1 MLQAQPA
8 TEAGMIA
15 AFRAQRHVART
26 QVREET
32 GPLEAA
38 QLCPPE
44 LRNAIASM
52 RAAVTPAS
60 DAPEAAMALATEAAE
75 VIGALTGDA
84 QLAAAVLAQP
94 LLGRAGVTPESLE
107 RLLGAGAARVAI
119 DLQRLG
125 EIGLSRDWEPQ
136 RGLDAHQAETVRKM
150 LLAVVGDQRLVL
162 ARLAEALV
170 RLRHARD
177 LAVPERERLATE
189 VRAIFAPLAN
199 RLGIWQL
206 KWELEDLAFRY
217 LEPEEYKH
225 LAAALN
231 EKRADRERYIED
243 FCASLRQG
251 LDTAGVAAEVYGRPK
266 HIFSIY
272 KKMLRKHLP
281 FDQIFDVR
289 AVRIVVASVGDCY
302 AALSVVHG
310 DWQYIPAEFDD
321 YIATPKDNH
330 YRSIHTAVV
339 GPEER
344 SIEIQIRTREM
355 HEHAEL
361 GIAAHW
367 QYKEG
372 GSHDVEYQRKIE
384 AVRRLLHPGE
394 QPLDEPDVLES
405 LRGQIFADHIYAL
418 TPKGEVVELPRGGTP
433 LDFAYQV
440 HSNLGHRCRGAKVN
454 GRIVP
459 LTYSLSNGEVVDIIA
474 GKHPAP
480 SRDWLAPELGY
491 LASSRSRT
499 KVRAWFRRQ
508 DAGDNRSAGHS
519 IAEREMARA
528 GADDSLLPA
537 LIAELRAQDAD
548 EFYQLLGEGEITATQ
563 LSQAL
568 IRLVRPA
575 TPELPARKVRPTP
588 TSRRN
593 PVDIEGVGDLPIT
606 LASCCAPLRPQ
617 PIVGYI
623 TVGRGVTIHRAEC
636 RNFGRMRAEKPERML
651 QVEWSSGEQDLMEVE
666 LVVFAYDRRGLVRDI
681 TDVVAQEH
689 LSIEGMNTLT
699 DEDRIARVA
708 FRLGV
713 ANLEELENLI
723 KRLRAV
729 PNVSEVR
736 RSR

>member
-1 MLQAQPA
+1 M
-8 TEAGMIA
+8 
-15 AFRAQRHVART
+15 H
-26 QVREET
+26 
-32 GPLEAA
+32 
-38 QLCPPE
+38 
-44 LRNAIASM
+44 
-52 RAAVTPAS
+52 
-60 DAPEAAMALATEAAE
+60 
-75 VIGALTGDA
+75 
-84 QLAAAVLAQP
+84 
-94 LLGRAGVTPESLE
+94 
-107 RLLGAGAARVAI
+107 
-119 DLQRLG
+119 
-125 EIGLSRDWEPQ
+125 
-136 RGLDAHQAETVRKM
+136 
-150 LLAVVGDQRLVL
+150 
-162 ARLAEALV
+162 
-170 RLRHARD
+170 
-177 LAVPERERLATE
+177 
-189 VRAIFAPLAN
+189 
-199 RLGIWQL
+199 
-206 KWELEDLAFRY
+206 
-217 LEPEEYKH
+217 
-225 LAAALN
+225 
-231 EKRADRERYIED
+231 
-243 FCASLRQG
+243 
-251 LDTAGVAAEVYGRPK
+251 GRPK

-272 KKMLRKHLP
+272 RKMLRKHLP
-281 FDQIFDVR
+281 FEQIFDVR
-289 AVRIVVASVGDCY
+289 AVRIVVDSVADCY

-310 DWQYIPAEFDD
+310 NWQYIPAEFDD

-344 SIEIQIRTREM
+344 SVEIQIRTREM

-372 GSHDVEYQRKIE
+372 SAHDVEYQRKIE

-394 QPLDEPDVLES
+394 QPADEPDVLES

-459 LTYSLSNGEVVDIIA
+459 LTYHLSNGEVVDIIA

-491 LASSRSRT
+491 LASTRSRT

-508 DAGDNRSAGHS
+508 DAGDNRNAGRS
-519 IAEREMARA
+519 IAEREMVRA
-528 GADDSLLPA
+528 GADDALLPE
-537 LIAELRAQDAD
+537 LITQLRGHDED

-563 LSQAL
+563 LAQAL

-575 TPELPARKVRPTP
+575 TPELPVRRVRPAAP
-588 TSRRN
+588 SGAIRS
-593 PVDIEGVGDLPIT
+593 ISKGVGDLPIT

-623 TVGRGVTIHRAEC
+623 TVGRGVTIHRNDC
-636 RNFGRMRAEKPERML
+636 RNFARMRGEKPERLL
-651 QVEWSSGEQDLMEVE
+651 QVEWSSAGETLIEIE

-713 ANLEELENLI
+713 GNLEQLGKLI
-723 KRLRAV
+723 RRLQSV

-736 RSR
+736 RTR

>member
-1 MLQAQPA
+1 
-8 TEAGMIA
+8 
-15 AFRAQRHVART
+15 V
-26 QVREET
+26 
-32 GPLEAA
+32 EAA

-44 LRNAIASM
+44 LRSAIAGM

-60 DAPEAAMALATEAAE
+60 DAPEAAIGLATEAAE

-94 LLGRAGVTPESLE
+94 MLGRAGVTPESLE
-107 RLLGAGAARVAI
+107 KLLGAGPARVAM

-125 EIGLSRDWEPQ
+125 EIGLSRDWAPE
-136 RGLDAHQAETVRKM
+136 RGLDAQQAETVRKM

-170 RLRHARD
+170 RLRHARE
-177 LAVPERERLATE
+177 LEVPERERLATE

-217 LEPEEYKH
+217 LEPEEYRR

-243 FCASLRQG
+243 FCARLRQG
-251 LDTAGVAAEVYGRPK
+251 LAAVGVTAEIYGRPK

-272 KKMLRKHLP
+272 RKMLRKHLP
-281 FDQIFDVR
+281 FEQIFDVR
-289 AVRIVVASVGDCY
+289 AVRIVVNSVADCY
-302 AALSVVHG
+302 AALGVVHG
-310 DWQYIPAEFDD
+310 NWQYIPAEFDD

-339 GPEER
+339 GPEDR
-344 SIEIQIRTREM
+344 SVEIQIRTREM

-372 GSHDVEYQRKIE
+372 GAHDVEYQRKIE
-384 AVRRLLHPGE
+384 SVRRLLHPGE
-394 QPLDEPDVLES
+394 QPEAEPDVLES

-459 LTYSLSNGEVVDIIA
+459 LTYSLSNG
-474 GKHPAP
+474 KHPAP

-519 IAEREMARA
+519 IAEREMLRA
-528 GADDSLLPA
+528 GADLELLPE
-537 LIAELRAQDAD
+537 LMTQLRAHDAD
-548 EFYQLLGEGEITATQ
+548 EFYQLLGEGAITGTQ
-563 LSQAL
+563 LAQAL

-575 TPELPARKVRPTP
+575 TPELPTRKVRPATARRTP
-588 TSRRN
+588 
-593 PVDIEGVGDLPIT
+593 VEIEGVGDLPIT
-606 LASCCAPLRPQ
+606 VARCCAPLRPQ

-636 RNFGRMRAEKPERML
+636 RNFDRMRAEKPERML
-651 QVEWSSGEQDLMEVE
+651 QVEWSSGAPALMDVE

-713 ANLEELENLI
+713 GDLEQLGKLI
-723 KRLRAV
+723 KRLQGV

-736 RSR
+736 RTR

>member
-1 MLQAQPA
+1 
-8 TEAGMIA
+8 
-15 AFRAQRHVART
+15 V
-26 QVREET
+26 
-32 GPLEAA
+32 EAA

-44 LRNAIASM
+44 LRNAIADM

-60 DAPEAAMALATEAAE
+60 DAPEAAIALATESAE

-94 LLGRAGVTPESLE
+94 MLGRAGVTPESLE
-107 RLLGAGAARVAI
+107 RLLGPGAARVAT

-125 EIGLSRDWEPQ
+125 EIGLSRDWAPE

-170 RLRHARD
+170 RRRHARD
-177 LAVPERERLATE
+177 LEVPERERLATE

-217 LEPEEYKH
+217 LEPDEYKR
-225 LAAALN
+225 LASALN
-231 EKRADRERYIED
+231 EKRADRERYIEG
-243 FCASLRQG
+243 FCATVRQR
-251 LDTAGVAAEVYGRPK
+251 LAAMGVRAEVYGRPK

-272 KKMLRKHLP
+272 RKMLRKHLP

-289 AVRIVVASVGDCY
+289 AVRIVVDSVGDCY
-302 AALSVVHG
+302 AALGVVHG
-310 DWQYIPAEFDD
+310 EWQYIPAEFDD

-339 GPEER
+339 GPEAR

-372 GSHDVEYQRKIE
+372 GPHDVEYQRKIE

-394 QPLDEPDVLES
+394 QPQDEPDVLES

-459 LTYSLSNGEVVDIIA
+459 LTYHLGNGEVVDIIA

-508 DAGDNRSAGHS
+508 DADDNRNAGRS
-519 IAEREMARA
+519 IAEREMTRA
-528 GADDSLLPA
+528 GAEDSMLGE
-537 LIAELRAQDAD
+537 LITQLRAQDAD

-575 TPELPARKVRPTP
+575 TPELPSRKVRQAP

-623 TVGRGVTIHRAEC
+623 SVGRGVTIHRAEC

-651 QVEWSSGEQDLMEVE
+651 QVEWSSGEQALIEVE

-713 ANLEELENLI
+713 GNLEQLGKLI
-723 KRLRAV
+723 KRLQAV

-736 RSR
+736 RTR

>member
-1 MLQAQPA
+1 
-8 TEAGMIA
+8 
-15 AFRAQRHVART
+15 V
-26 QVREET
+26 
-32 GPLEAA
+32 EAA
-38 QLCPPE
+38 QLCPPA
-44 LRNAIASM
+44 LRNAIADM

-60 DAPEAAMALATEAAE
+60 DAPEAAIALATEAAE

-94 LLGRAGVTPESLE
+94 MLGRAGVTAESLE
-107 RLLGAGAARVAI
+107 RLLGAGAARVAL

-125 EIGLSRDWEPQ
+125 EIGLSRDWAPE

-177 LAVPERERLATE
+177 LEVPERERLATE

-199 RLGIWQL
+199 RLGIWQV

-217 LEPEEYKH
+217 LEPEEYRQ

-231 EKRADRERYIED
+231 EKRTDRERYIED
-243 FCASLRQG
+243 FCARLRSSLSA
-251 LDTAGVAAEVYGRPK
+251 AGVTAEVYGRPK

-272 KKMLRKHLP
+272 RKMLRKQLP
-281 FDQIFDVR
+281 FEQIFDVR
-289 AVRIVVASVGDCY
+289 AVRIVVDSVAECY

-321 YIATPKDNH
+321 YIATPKGNH

-344 SIEIQIRTREM
+344 SVEIQIRTREM

-372 GSHDVEYQRKIE
+372 SPHDAEYQRKIE

-394 QPLDEPDVLES
+394 QPEDEPDVLES

-440 HSNLGHRCRGAKVN
+440 HTDLGHRCRGAKVN

-459 LTYSLSNGEVVDIIA
+459 LSYKLSNGEVIDIIA
-474 GKHPAP
+474 GKHAAP

-508 DAGDNRSAGHS
+508 DAGDNRAAGRS
-519 IAEREMARA
+519 IAEREMLRA
-528 GADDSLLPA
+528 GADAELLPE
-537 LIAELRAQDAD
+537 LITQLRAPDAD

-575 TPELPARKVRPTP
+575 TPELPTRKVRPAT
-588 TSRRN
+588 TARRN

-606 LASCCAPLRPQ
+606 LAHCCAPLRPQ

-623 TVGRGVTIHRAEC
+623 TMGRGVTIHRAEC
-636 RNFGRMRAEKPERML
+636 RNFARMRAEKPERML

-681 TDVVAQEH
+681 TDVVAQER

-713 ANLEELENLI
+713 ANLEQLGNLVR
-723 KRLRAV
+723 RLQGV

-736 RSR
+736 RTR